1 MAPVEVRVADPGNSE
16 EVEILSLRVA
26 VGQQVSLGEIV
37 AEVATDK
44 VNVDVEAPIAGTVSA
59 VRVAVGEF
67 VAPDA
72 ILIEIDEG

>member
-1 MAPVEVRVADPGNSE
+1 MATVQVRVADPGQSE

-26 VGQQVSLGEIV
+26 VGQQVAAGEIV

-44 VNVDVEAPIAGTVSA
+44 VNVDVESPVSGRVSA
-59 VRVAVGEF
+59 VCVEVGSF

-72 ILIEIDEG
+72 ALIEVDVA